1 MICKSNISLFAQ
13 SSYGDTSLEDC
24 LQIFTKK
31 EILDG
36 DEQPVSRLY
45 YVYFINQNMLKC
57 SALNDIMV
65 EKSSLKTLKSY
76 LTG

>member
-1 MICKSNISLFAQ
+1 MKGNICLFAQ

-45 YVYFINQNMLKC
+45 WVYCDNRKILKY
-57 SALNDIMV
+57 L
-65 EKSSLKTLKSY
+65 LKTLKYYISY
-76 LTG
+76 YADNMVS